1 ERISDYEI
9 IRKRNPNRVPVIVE
23 RYKLENHLPLMN
35 RSKFLVPDF
44 LTVTEFCSIVRRRLE
59 LNPTQ
64 AVYLLSGCIWWPLV
78 ITTILNQ
85 IKTKYLL
92 GTYDTLI
99 DIYVEFHGDS
109 RSASNSTCLQLNM
122 QSLCD

>member
-1 ERISDYEI
+1 MYLI
-9 IRKRNPNRVPVIVE
+9 
-23 RYKLENHLPLMN
+23 
-35 RSKFLVPDF
+35 KFLLNIYTYVF
-44 LTVTEFCSIVRRRLE
+44 STELTNSTFTNL
-59 LNPTQ
+59 
-64 AVYLLSGCIWWPLV
+64 
-78 ITTILNQ
+78 Q